1 MVSFG
6 EQLKI
11 LLWKNWQHRKRSK
24 IRLIIEILWPLALFL
39 ILMWVRTR
47 GLKYKENGCHV
58 VEKALPSVGGFDF
71 LQNYLC
77 TLNNT
82 CHDDY
87 IENTDER
94 RWEGALLVKFIRE
107 TTPLLKDILK
117 TEEGR
122 TTIVQGWALIMDY
135 FKIVSSLQV
144 TESLYKLGSFQLRDL
159 LTPEGMEQFRDS
171 IRSYGSLSSEDIEG
185 FLNVTVHI
193 KELHQETV
201 SAILEDFKN
210 EECDF
215 NKTYDLVSFPNEK
228 IFETLCKMDR
238 STALTLMFVY
248 NTYLDRAGLLN
259 KLNTK
264 GNAEEKLKQERDGL
278 LMKAMDFDFTTIS
291 KLDQLGRKFLDL
303 GKTIRSYNHDNLTSL
318 EVGGA
323 VLYEGLC
330 GLKLKGEQSL
340 FRVDTGDPNRYDT
353 LRDRLKDWN
362 PDHHYENDPD
372 ISASCNAI
380 FKRLESMPISSV
392 VWRQIKPIVR
402 GYIYYAPDTPAT
414 RLIMEKV
421 KEKFMQFRDLESSIN
436 LVVQLV
442 HRLRLWMQENIHA
455 LKDMKVVLSKR
466 KNIETLL
473 QVLELPTEGT
483 EVDRIYEITESL
495 GALDIENTLEQIDF
509 TSEIFS
515 ELLGC
520 ILYNKTKGFPTESEA
535 VSAGHKLLS
544 AEKLWAVIVF
554 LNNEENE
561 TDSSNSTLP
570 LHMYYKI
577 RMDSDKVDS
586 TRSVRDRL
594 LSKGP
599 RRRPLFDLKYITYGF
614 VYLQELIERSF
625 IELVTGE
632 DLSNE
637 HVYLQQHP
645 YPCYL
650 VDKFIRAISRTL
662 PLFMVLSWVYAS
674 AMIIKSI
681 VLEKERRLREVM
693 KIMGVSR
700 AAVWS
705 SWFIESFIIM
715 LFSSTILTLILK
727 YGKVI
732 EFSDPILIWVFL
744 VSYTV
749 ATICFSFLVSTLF
762 SRANSSAAAGGV
774 VFFISYLPYQ
784 MLMVWEEQL
793 KWFETLAACLIS
805 NVAFG
810 FGCTYLAR
818 YEEDGI
824 GAQWD
829 RLAWKTLP
837 EDPFSLA
844 YCIGMLWVDALL
856 YLILTWYIETVF
868 PGDFGVPRPWNFFL
882 NVTYW
887 VPAKRYKLPPPNEEM
902 ATIHNSNSEDSTVA
916 TPFVRILNNDCPGGV
931 EAEPDGLRCGVKVM
945 NLSKTYP
952 NGKVALENLNLKF
965 YEDQITSFLGHNGA
979 GKTTTI
985 SILTG
990 LFPPTGGTALINEMD
1005 IRNDIDEIRTN
1016 LGICPQFNVLFDRLT
1031 VYEHLKFYALLK
1043 GKKGK
1048 HVEKEFDEM
1057 LTDLGIPHK
1066 RNAYPNSLSG
1076 GMKRKLSVAI
1086 AFVGGSKTVFLDEP
1100 TSGVD
1105 PYSRRSIWE
1114 LLLKYKKGRT
1124 VILTTHFMDEAD
1136 ILGDRIAIISQGKL
1150 KALGSSLFL
1159 KSHYGLGYTLHVVK
1173 SDNYRV
1179 DLRSSRNNL
1188 KADKIQ
1194 DEAMHHDSLI
1204 QKLVLEI
1211 VPESIMTDNV
1221 GSEVAFLLP
1230 YAAVEQFSPLFTKLN
1245 ENLNSHGI
1253 LSYGISDTSLEDVF
1267 LKITVDDLAANAES
1281 FHALSSTCKRRLM
1294 RLINRCKDRFANG
1307 HGTNSV
1313 VAINPP
1319 DIERAPSENTTTTYL
1334 TRTSASGED
1343 GDSCSVSVRFG
1354 DNNSDRT
1361 GTKWDEES
1369 NMTVA
1374 DTMGRKTVDFTYQD
1388 TVTVTTSLLDG
1399 ATLNSSPS
1407 PDRSNPTWIQK
1418 IRFGSLFSCLYC
1430 SCLAQIYMII
1440 RKRLWN
1446 SKRNKKAMF
1455 FEIILPAVFIAV
1467 TLAFT
1472 LILPPVADEPPREV
1486 TPWAYPSPNYIFFS
1500 EPTRSRR
1507 WEVPTQ
1513 FKTFIDELV
1522 GPIGMGTACLK
1533 HKPQGNICND
1543 ENWDDDAV
1551 KSFESSRL
1559 KFGGATFDNCS
1570 CDIGTLQCP
1579 ASVNK
1584 VKFPTLKT
1592 PTSDY
1597 LMDVSNT
1604 NIPEWILKTYDN
1616 FIPSRYGGFEL
1627 QVRKPGKA
1635 NMALYLTL
1643 LQNLTNLI
1651 SLPEVERKPNE
1662 QNKFSL
1668 DGITASTTKA
1678 KAVYRIWFENKGWMS
1693 SISYL
1698 NALHNIWLRSKLP
1711 ASLAD
1716 EKNYTG
1722 ITLMTHPMNLTESQ
1736 GKKESLKTAGL
1747 GVVHAVCIIFAL
1759 SFIPASFTVYLIE
1772 ERKCGGKHLHLISGV
1787 RPITYWIANF
1797 IFDLGKY
1804 IIPITL
1810 CLLLFYLF
1818 DAKAYIG
1825 KPSFWSFLCLLLL
1838 YGWASI
1844 PSMYPFSFLFSVPST
1859 AFVVLACSN
1868 LFIGIITT
1876 VSTFVLESFGDDELM
1891 EVGKVL
1897 KKVFLVFPHYC
1908 LGRGCIDLVK
1918 LDIENA
1924 ALNVFSLTAKTETN
1938 RFAWEYLGEK
1948 LFWLGIHGLVYFSVN
1963 ICCEYRHILM
1973 LICKLRR
1980 SKQMILTDN
1989 EDIDITKERGR
2000 VETSNDNT
2008 LKLQAVNL
2016 TKYYK
2021 GKKHPAVNG
2030 ITIGI
2035 GKGECFGLLGVNGA
2049 GKTSTFKMLTG
2060 DVRVTSGNAKICG
2073 CDVETNL
2080 DQARKHFGYCPQ
2092 EDSIDPLLTG
2102 YELLTVYGRL
2112 RGLSAHD
2119 TQTAAEQLIKTLGLS
2134 RYANMQS
2141 GTYSGGNKR
2150 KLSTAI
2156 ALIGDPDVIFLDEP
2170 TSGMDPG
2177 ARRDLWKVILA
2188 LLRNGK
2194 TVVLTSHSMEECEV
2208 LCTKIAIMV
2217 NGQFMCIGSL
2227 QHLKNRF
2234 GKGYTVS
2241 IRCGERNQSILI
2253 GRLSIDLPYATLE
2266 DQHCSQL
2273 KFNIPQESAD
2283 LGGIFT
2289 TLNGYKNEKVL
2300 EDYSVSQT
2308 TLDDIFVKFAS
2319 HQKDSLDR

>member
-1 MVSFG
+1 MYKGYKTSKRIRGGTGVTNSTRCPPQHTYYPADLTSGASSVQPWFRLGSSYKSFYG
-6 EQLKI
+6 RTGNI
-11 LLWKNWQHRKRSK
+11 
-24 IRLIIEILWPLALFL
+24 IRLVIEILWPLALFL

-47 GLKYKENGCHV
+47 GLKYRENSCHV
-58 VEKALPSVGGFDF
+58 VEKALPSVGGFEF

-82 CHDDY
+82 CYEDY
-87 IENTDER
+87 VENTDER
-94 RWEGALLVKFIRE
+94 RWDDALLVKFIRE
-107 TTPLLKDILK
+107 TTPMLKDILGS
-117 TEEGR
+117 EESR
-122 TTIVQGWALIMDY
+122 STVVQGWALIMDY
-135 FKIVSSLQV
+135 FKIISSLQV
-144 TESLYKLGSFQLRDL
+144 TENLYRLGSFQLRDL
-159 LTPEGMEQFRDS
+159 LTPEGLKQFRSRIGIDD
-171 IRSYGSLSSEDIEG
+171 SLSSEDVEG

-201 SAILEDFKN
+201 SAILDDFRNGKC
-210 EECDF
+210 EL

-228 IFETLCKMDR
+228 TFETLCKMDR
-238 STALTLMFVY
+238 SSAFTLLFVY
-248 NTYLDRAGLLN
+248 NNYLDRAVEIKMAILN
-259 KLNTK
+259 KITETEEQLNQRK
-264 GNAEEKLKQERDGL
+264 NELPMQML
-278 LMKAMDFDFTTIS
+278 QFDFTTIG
-291 KLDQLGRKFLDL
+291 KIGQLGRKFLEL
-303 GKTIRSYNHDNLTSL
+303 GRTVRGFNDDNLTSA
-318 EVGGA
+318 EIGGA

-330 GLKLKGEQSL
+330 GIKLKGEQTL
-340 FRVDTGDPNRYDT
+340 FRVDAGDPNRYDS

-372 ISASCNAI
+372 ISESCNSI

-414 RLIMEKV
+414 RLLMEKV
-421 KEKFMQFRDLESSIN
+421 EEKFMQFQDLESSIN

-442 HRLRLWMQENIHA
+442 HRVRLWMRDNMEA
-455 LKDMKVVLSKR
+455 LKDIKVLLGKR
-466 KNIETLL
+466 QNIETLL
-473 QVLELPTEGT
+473 RVLEVPADGP
-483 EVDRIYEITESL
+483 EVDRIYNIAESL
-495 GALDIENTLEQIDF
+495 GALNIENTLERIDF
-509 TSEIFS
+509 ASEIFS

-520 ILYNKTKGFPTESEA
+520 ILYNKTKPFPTEWEA
-535 VSAGHKLLS
+535 VDAGHKLLS
-544 AEKLWAVIVF
+544 AEKLWAVI
-554 LNNEENE
+554 NEEGND
-561 TDSSNSTLP
+561 TDVTNATMP
-570 LHMYYKI
+570 PHMYYKI

-650 VDKFIRAISRTL
+650 VDKYAFPQFQFASIDVLTLFIRAVSRTL

-700 AAVWS
+700 SAVWT
-705 SWFIESFIIM
+705 SWFIESFVIM
-715 LFSSTILTLILK
+715 LVSSTILTCILK

-732 EFSDPILIWVFL
+732 EFSDPVLIWVFL

-749 ATICFSFLVSTLF
+749 ATICFSFLVSTFF

-774 VFFISYLPYQ
+774 IFFISYLPYQ
-784 MLMVWEEQL
+784 MMLVWEEQL
-793 KWFETLAACLIS
+793 KWFETLAGCLIS

-818 YEEDGI
+818 YEEDGV

-829 RLAWKTLP
+829 KLTWQTLP

-844 YCIGMLWVDALL
+844 YCIVMMWVDAVV
-856 YLILTWYIETVF
+856 YLVLTWYIETVF
-868 PGDFGVPRPWNFFL
+868 PGEYGVPRPWNFFL
-882 NVTYW
+882 KSSYW
-887 VPAKRYKLPPPNEEM
+887 VPMKRTKLPPAEEY
-902 ATIHNSNSEDSTVA
+902 ANSRNSNGDIDPGLA
-916 TPFVRILNNDCPGGV
+916 PFVRIFNDCPDGI
-931 EAEPDGLRCGVKVM
+931 ETEPDGLQYGVKVV
-945 NLSKTYP
+945 NLCKTYP
-952 NGKVALENLNLKF
+952 NGKVALENLNIKF

-990 LFPPTGGTALINEMD
+990 LFPPTNGTAVINDMD
-1005 IRNDIDEIRTN
+1005 IRYDIDQIRTN

-1048 HVEKEFDEM
+1048 EVEKEFDEM
-1057 LTDLGIPHK
+1057 LHDLD
-1066 RNAYPNSLSG
+1066 
-1076 GMKRKLSVAI
+1076 SV
-1086 AFVGGSKTVFLDEP
+1086 

-1105 PYSRRSIWE
+1105 PYSRKSIWE

-1159 KSHYGLGYTLHVVK
+1159 KSHYGQGYTLHVVK
-1173 SDNYRV
+1173 SDNFSV
-1179 DLRSSRNNL
+1179 GSRPSQYSL
-1188 KADKIQ
+1188 KAEKAQEDS
-1194 DEAMHHDSLI
+1194 MNHDILI
-1204 QKLVLEI
+1204 EKSIREV
-1211 VPESIMTDNV
+1211 VPETVMTENV

-1230 YAAVEQFSPLFTKLN
+1230 YTAVEQFSTLFTKLN
-1245 ENLNSHGI
+1245 ENLNTLGI

-1267 LKITVDDLAANAES
+1267 LKITADDLAANADS
-1281 FHALSSTCKRRLM
+1281 FHALSSNYKRRFM
-1294 RLINRCKDRFANG
+1294 KMINCCKDRFAHG
-1307 HGTNSV
+1307 HATNAV
-1313 VAINPP
+1313 VALNPP
-1319 DIERAPSENTTTTYL
+1319 ERAPSENTTATYV
-1334 TRTSASGED
+1334 TRTSAQGDD
-1343 GDSCSVSVRFG
+1343 GDFNVQLSDSS
-1354 DNNSDRT
+1354 SDRT
-1361 GTKWDEES
+1361 AVKWDEES
-1369 NMTVA
+1369 NMTIS
-1374 DTMGRKTVDFTYQD
+1374 DTLGRRTGDFTYQD
-1388 TVTVTTSLLDG
+1388 TVTVTTSLLDES
-1399 ATLNSSPS
+1399 AVHVTPS
-1407 PDRSNPTWIQK
+1407 PDRSILSWIK
-1418 IRFGSLFSCLYC
+1418 KLKCGSVLSCLCC

-1472 LILPPVADEPPREV
+1472 LILPPVSDEQPREV

-1500 EPTRSRR
+1500 EPNRTRRR
-1507 WEVPTQ
+1507 GVPSQ
-1513 FKTFIDELV
+1513 FKTFVNELV
-1522 GPIGMGTACLK
+1522 GPIGMGTACLT
-1533 HKPQGNICND
+1533 HKPQGNVCN
-1543 ENWDDDAV
+1543 EEKWNNEAV
-1551 KSFESSRL
+1551 QNFNVSRL
-1559 KFGGATFDNCS
+1559 QFGGAKFDNCT
-1570 CDIGTLQCP
+1570 CDIGTFQCP

-1584 VKFPTLKT
+1584 VEFPTLKT

-1597 LMDVSNT
+1597 LFDVSNT
-1604 NIPEWILKTYDN
+1604 NIPEWILKTYN
-1616 FIPSRYGGFEL
+1616 KFLPSRYGGFEL
-1627 QVRKPGKA
+1627 QLRKPGGA

-1643 LQNLTNLI
+1643 LQNFTNLI
-1651 SLPEVERKPNE
+1651 PLPDFDRKNKID
-1662 QNKFSL
+1662 QNQFSL
-1668 DGITASTTKA
+1668 EEIEASSTKL
-1678 KAVYRIWFENKGWMS
+1678 KMVYRIWFENRGWLS
-1693 SISYL
+1693 SVSYL

-1711 ASLAD
+1711 ANMAE
-1716 EKNYTG
+1716 EKNFTG
-1722 ITLMTHPMNLTESQ
+1722 ITLITHPMNLTKSQ
-1736 GKKESLKTAGL
+1736 GNKESLKTAGL
-1747 GVVHAVCIIFAL
+1747 GVVHAICIIFAL

-1797 IFDLGKY
+1797 LFDIGKY
-1804 IIPITL
+1804 LVPIAL
-1810 CLLLFYLF
+1810 CLFLFYLF

-1825 KPSFWSFLCLLLL
+1825 APSFWSFLCLLLL

-1844 PSMYPFSFLFSVPST
+1844 PSMYPFSFLFGVPST

-1876 VSTFVLESFGDDELM
+1876 VSTFVLEQFGDEELM

-1897 KKVFLVFPHYC
+1897 KKVFLIFPHYC
-1908 LGRGCIDLVK
+1908 LGRGCIELVR
-1918 LDIENA
+1918 LDVENT
-1924 ALNVFSLTAKTETN
+1924 ALNVLSLGTKKETN
-1938 RFAWEYLGEK
+1938 RFAWEFLGEK
-1948 LFWLGIHGLVYFSVN
+1948 LFWLGIHGIVYFLFN
-1963 ICCEYRHILM
+1963 LCCEYRHIPMLM
-1973 LICKLRR
+1973 CKLLP
-1980 SKQMILTDN
+1980 SKQMIPVDD
-1989 EDIDITKERGR
+1989 EDIDVTKERER
-2000 VETSNDNT
+2000 VEKLSNDSR

-2030 ITIGI
+2030 ITMGI

-2060 DVRVTSGNAKICG
+2060 DVRVSSGNAKICG
-2073 CDVETNL
+2073 CDVETSL

-2102 YELLTVYGRL
+2102 YELLTLYGRL
-2112 RGLSAHD
+2112 RGLNSRD
-2119 TQTAAEQLIKTLGLS
+2119 TQRAAEQLIKTL
-2134 RYANMQS
+2134 
-2141 GTYSGGNKR
+2141 
-2150 KLSTAI
+2150 
-2156 ALIGDPDVIFLDEP
+2156 DVLFLDEP
-2170 TSGMDPG
+2170 TTGMDPG

-2188 LLRNGK
+2188 LLRKGK
-2194 TVVLTSHSMEECEV
+2194 AVVLTSHSMEECEV

-2217 NGQFMCIGSL
+2217 NGQFSCVGPL

-2241 IRCGERNQSILI
+2241 IRCEEKNQSILVT
-2253 GRLSIDLPYATLE
+2253 RLSADLPFATLE

-2273 KFNIPQESAD
+2273 KFNIPQESAN
-2283 LGGIFT
+2283 LSIIFT
-2289 TLNGYKNEKVL
+2289 TLSGYKTEKIL